1 MTKGGKGKKG
11 KKGSAGDVPYQCLDC
26 GHGADGEWGKNKYG
40 PKACPA
46 CGSAKTGPMEVTSSE
61 LVGDPRMMDQSASIL
76 GAVPTYKETPQD
88 QSAAKKA
95 PKGAQVKV
103 AAPFVQS
110 IPKMS
115 TSVDIAT
122 RSSQE
127 EQFAG
132 LLSDVGVK
140 QADLLASII
149 MQSDKA
155 EDPKFVD
162 TMLRRYHIPLIQR
175 QVVVDAWAGS
185 VGADPFLIGEG
196 EGPQGGHGSPM
207 AQMVNEMRE
216 MFMMKMMSQM
226 LMGGDQQQRPPI
238 DPSTR
243 PPPEVM
249 IPMTDD
255 AGEIMVDPT
264 TGQVI
269 KVPASLYM
277 VYKGKQGAEKPSSLQ
292 EFMAMQ
298 NFNMENQKMM
308 FEAFGGA
315 NKGPDVEMMAKV
327 AALETE
333 TRMRALDQERS
344 NQIGE
349 LQAQLQIEKALKQQE
364 QQLGAYISEKDKQIK
379 ELAMELEAM
388 RQSRE
393 VSYQET
399 QVDMARKTN
408 DLVMDTVK
416 EGTKEVRDARR
427 EFRGLLVDNMKNQQF
442 VDAARDRVSGGP
454 VKEVP
459 LDQVERD
466 IDGMGGGGAD
476 DQAWNDVMLS
486 GAVGIDY
493 RLLEPED
500 REDQIL

>member
-1 MTKGGKGKKG
+1 MASPKTKKK
-11 KKGSAGDVPYQCLDC
+11 KETVLSQCLDC
-26 GHGADGEWGKNKYG
+26 GHGADGEWKKVKYG
-40 PKACPA
+40 GKACPR
-46 CGSAKTGPMEVTSSE
+46 CGSQNTQPLDTSLDVLGDPGMIDAPAGPPGAAPLAAMPQYVEAVQDSPKAKTPPKTPPAKVT
-61 LVGDPRMMDQSASIL
+61 
-76 GAVPTYKETPQD
+76 
-88 QSAAKKA
+88 A
-95 PKGAQVKV
+95 PYAQT
-103 AAPFVQS
+103 
-110 IPKMS
+110 IPKVS
-115 TSVDIAT
+115 TSVDIES
-122 RSSQE
+122 RGPQE
-127 EQFAG
+127 EQFSRLLTDAG
-132 LLSDVGVK
+132 IK
-140 QADLLASII
+140 QADLLARII

-196 EGPQGGHGSPM
+196 ESPQGNHGSPM

-379 ELAMELEAM
+379 ELAMELESM

-454 VKEVP
+454 VQEVS

>member
-162 TMLRRYHIPLIQR
+162 TMLRRYHIPLLQR
-175 QVVVDAWAGS
+175 QVVVDSWAGS
-185 VGADPFLIGEG
+185 VGAEPFLIGQDEHV
-196 EGPQGGHGSPM
+196 QGGQSPM
-207 AQMVNEMRE
+207 KEMMNDMRE
-216 MFMMKMMSQM
+216 MFMLQMMSKMMVPE
-226 LMGGDQQQRPPI
+226 QQRPTI
-238 DPSTR
+238 DPATR
-243 PPPEVM
+243 PPVEPLV
-249 IPMTDD
+249 PMTDENGD
-255 AGEIMVDPT
+255 IMVDPT
-264 TGQVI
+264 SGAVI

-277 VYKGKQGAEKPSSLQ
+277 IYKGKQGAEKPSTLQ

-298 NFNMENQKMM
+298 SFNMENQKLM

-315 NKGPDVEMMAKV
+315 NKGPDVEMLSKV

-333 TRMRALDQERS
+333 TRMRALLDEKGRDISNLEAQVRVQNALDEQEKRFG
-344 NQIGE
+344 QY
-349 LQAQLQIEKALKQQE
+349 
-364 QQLGAYISEKDKQIK
+364 LGEKDKQLK
-379 ELAMELEAM
+379 ELASELE
-388 RQSRE
+388 RLQQSRE

-408 DLVMDTVK
+408 DMVMDTAAAA
-416 EGTKEVRDARR
+416 TKEMREARR
-427 EFRGLLVDNMKNQQF
+427 EIRGLVVDNMKNQQF

-454 VKEVP
+454 VMEVP
-459 LDQVERD
+459 LDQVEKD
-466 IDGMGGGGAD
+466 IASVELEGEEMWNNMMTLGGRE
-476 DQAWNDVMLS
+476 
-486 GAVGIDY
+486 GIDY
-493 RLLEPED
+493 NILEPDERD
-500 REDQIL
+500 ENEVL